1 MKDALIEEG
10 AKVSKTAI
18 ILGNSIIKKGAIIGD
33 FSKIVNSTVEEGAN
47 VNYSVIEDSI
57 IEENVTV
64 GNFSYIH
71 GNSVIKQNAVIGH
84 SVEIKKSIIG
94 ENTKVK
100 HLTYI
105 GDSEIGKNV
114 NIGACSV
121 FANYDGKLKHKSIVE
136 DNVFIGSG
144 SIIISPV
151 IIKKGSFIAAA
162 SSINMDVPENTLA
175 IARSRQIN
183 KENYLKKD

>member
-33 FSKIVNSTVEEGAN
+33 YSKIVNSTIEKGAE
-47 VNYSVIEDSI
+47 VNYSIIEDSI
-57 IEENVTV
+57 IEENAKI

-71 GNSVIKQNAVIGH
+71 GNSLIRKNAVVGH

-100 HLTYI
+100 HLTYV

-136 DNVFIGSG
+136 DDVFIGSG

-151 IIKKGSFIAAA
+151 VIKKGSFIAAA
-162 SSINMDVPENTLA
+162 SSINKDVPENTLA

-183 KENYLKKD
+183 KENYFEKD